1 MNSYWKVNDK
11 KFENTEKVQKCIDE
25 QCQELNK
32 ITNGNVKAIFQ
43 PKREN
48 VLTITQK
55 TVSSI
60 NNIFTNE
67 KERKAYD
74 LIANK
79 EYEFYITDKNNEYEF
94 PIFTISMNNKFPINL
109 ILDNSL
115 AYELLLNEKYKLDS
129 YKEFDNLFREILQS
143 NRITYIIEQLNQL

>member
-11 KFENTEKVQKCIDE
+11 KFENTEKVQICIDE

-48 VLTITQK
+48 MFTITQK
-55 TVSSI
+55 TAFSI
-60 NNIFTNE
+60 NKIFANE
-67 KERKAYD
+67 KEQKAYD
-74 LIANK
+74 LIARK

-109 ILDNSL
+109 KLDNSL
-115 AYELLLNEKYKLDS
+115 AYELSLDEKYKLDN
-129 YKEFDNLFREILQS
+129 YEEFDNLFKEILQS